1 MNWKDLLNPNRL
13 GDSQTNISGSE
24 IRSDFQRDY
33 DRIIFSTAFR
43 RLQNKTQVFPLPETD
58 FIHTRLTHSLEASCV
73 GRSLGK
79 ITALQMMQK
88 HASDFG
94 GLNVTQDDIASI
106 VSAACLA
113 HDIGNPPF
121 GHSGE
126 DAISEYF
133 ISNPKILQNLNDKQ
147 CYDLT
152 HFEGNAN
159 GFRVLTFTDPR
170 RSKIKGGLQLTYA
183 TLGAYS
189 KYPKEA
195 TPNVKGTS
203 FASEK
208 KYGFFQSERETFV
221 HIAENL
227 KLICNQDQNDFVWKR
242 HPLAFLV
249 EAADDICYLIM
260 DLEDGFKLKLLTFE
274 EAQNELL
281 PIVNLDRES
290 EARLNDILDI
300 QEKLGY
306 LRAKAINTLICQT
319 ADTFLHNYSAI
330 MTGTFDTPLTRLIQ
344 NADAVDS
351 IRKKSRE
358 QVYSHKPAVEIE
370 TAGFEIIYG
379 LLDAFINATFNAS
392 SKRFNKFKQ
401 LLPEMLRNPSTQTQD
416 EKYDAMIQIVHYIA
430 GMTDNHALNT
440 YRTIKGI
447 SLPKY

>member
-1 MNWKDLLNPNRL
+1 MEWKYLLNPNRC
-13 GDSQTNISGSE
+13 GDTASALSDNE
-24 IRSDFQRDY
+24 VRSDFQRDY

-79 ITALQMMQK
+79 TAAMKIMHQFPG
-88 HASDFG
+88 DFKQ
-94 GLNVTQDDIASI
+94 LPVTADDMASI

-133 ISNPKILQNLNDKQ
+133 LSNSEILTELTDKQ
-147 CYDLT
+147 RYDLT

-159 GFRVLTFTDPR
+159 GFRVLTYTDPR
-170 RSKIKGGLQLTYA
+170 QSQIQGGLQLTFA

-195 TPNVKGTS
+195 TPCLS
-203 FASEK
+203 DHSLASEK
-208 KYGFFQSERETFV
+208 KYGFFQSERSVFHQV
-221 HIAENL
+221 AEQL
-227 KLICNQDQNDFVWKR
+227 RLLPNQACDDYRWKR

-260 DLEDGFKLKLLTFE
+260 DLEDGFKLKLVSFE
-274 EAQNELL
+274 EAMEELM
-281 PIVNLDRES
+281 PIINWNTSSSKRMD
-290 EARLNDILDI
+290 AILDTH
-300 QEKLGY
+300 EKLGY
-306 LRAKAINTLICQT
+306 LRAKAINALINQT
-319 ADTFLHNYSAI
+319 ADTFTENYRDI
-330 MTGTFDTPLTRLIQ
+330 MAGDFDKPLTQLIP
-344 NADAVDS
+344 NAEAIAS
-351 IRKKSRE
+351 IRTKSRQ
-358 QVYSHKPAVEIE
+358 QVYSHQPAVEIE

-379 LLDAFINATFNAS
+379 LLDAFLNATFKTG
-392 SKRFNKFKQ
+392 SKRYNKFSQ
-401 LLPEMLRNPSTQTQD
+401 LLPPMLRNRKLPL
-416 EKYDAMIQIVHYIA
+416 ENKYETIIEIVHYIA

-447 SLPKY
+447 SLPRY